1 MTCQNKLSIF
11 NENISGANE
20 KRSQCTQT
28 VENSSLPVLCFGKAD
43 ILLGDVLWR
52 HNGNDSS
59 CEDTEN
65 ATIMVLI
72 CKHF

>member
-1 MTCQNKLSIF
+1 MPNKLSLF
-11 NENISGANE
+11 NKNASHTDENC
-20 KRSQCTQT
+20 SQCMQT
-28 VENSSLPVLCFGKAD
+28 VKNSSLPALCFGKAD